1 MEEVRQDA
9 AETAEEEGSEENS
22 SRQDRAW
29 FPYITKVQFERFLS
43 RLETKIPDQID
54 RDYVRPIIRTP
65 SMIHRFLRGIESM
78 NLTDR
83 DQKPTELLLRI
94 VPKETRKFALAEVVR
109 DLYKDLLPEWEQ
121 NNGNMSD
128 DAIVDYFRSRTGMGR
143 DSANKMKMF
152 FKYLTRR
159 SRFRRPL
166 RPARGSGRR
175 TRTPKNPNPQDETPE
190 PAPKKEARSAREPA
204 PKERSGRDGRT
215 KRTSSDRQERQER
228 QERSERS
235 DRSERSERSDRQERP
250 LTETQRAYLE
260 TLQSMVQIKIDGDWD
275 EDMIRPRL
283 RPPRAALRPLAARLI
298 QNRVRAYEA
307 IVGANDKTSYEQ
319 LPHCDYRPRRHGR
332 APCGGRTV
340 RGKLRTSRRRRK
352 STPNE
357 QRHGESAL
365 ASKRSTTTTR
375 RCSMSNSPTS
385 SSSQPKHPCTTSRRL
400 LRPSAASTCSAKS
413 RLP

>member
-9 AETAEEEGSEENS
+9 AETAGEEGSGENGG
-22 SRQDRAW
+22 RQDRAW

-83 DQKPTELLLRI
+83 DQKPTDLLLRI
-94 VPKETRKFALAEVVR
+94 VPKETRKYAIAEVIR

-128 DAIVDYFRSRTGMGR
+128 DAIVDYFRNRTGMGR

-152 FKYLTRR
+152 FKYLIAEADFGDP
-159 SRFRRPL
+159 SDP
-166 RPARGSGRR
+166 
-175 TRTPKNPNPQDETPE
+175 PKEAAAEPEPQESEPQEETPE

-215 KRTSSDRQERQER
+215 KRTSSERQER

-235 DRSERSERSDRQERP
+235 ERSERQERP

-275 EDMIRPRL
+275 EDMIRLAFDRLERLFDRL
-283 RPPRAALRPLAARLI
+283 RRA
-298 QNRVRAYEA
+298 
-307 IVGANDKTSYEQ
+307 
-319 LPHCDYRPRRHGR
+319 
-332 APCGGRTV
+332 
-340 RGKLRTSRRRRK
+340 
-352 STPNE
+352 
-357 QRHGESAL
+357 
-365 ASKRSTTTTR
+365 
-375 RCSMSNSPTS
+375 
-385 SSSQPKHPCTTSRRL
+385 
-400 LRPSAASTCSAKS
+400 
-413 RLP
+413 

>member
-9 AETAEEEGSEENS
+9 AETTEEGAAEKNN
-22 SRQDRAW
+22 RQDRAW

-83 DQKPTELLLRI
+83 DQKPTDLLLRI
-94 VPKETRKFALAEVVR
+94 VPKETRKFAFADVVR

-128 DAIVDYFRSRTGMGR
+128 DAIVDYFRNRTGMGR

-152 FKYLTRR
+152 FKYLVAEADFGDP
-159 SRFRRPL
+159 SDAQQEAAAE
-166 RPARGSGRR
+166 PA
-175 TRTPKNPNPQDETPE
+175 PQEEPPETPE
-190 PAPKKEARSAREPA
+190 PTPRESRSRREPA

-215 KRTSSDRQERQER
+215 KRTTSERQERQER
-228 QERSERS
+228 QERP
-235 DRSERSERSDRQERP
+235 ERSDRQERP

-275 EDMIRPRL
+275 EDMIRLAFDRLERLFDRL
-283 RPPRAALRPLAARLI
+283 RRA
-298 QNRVRAYEA
+298 
-307 IVGANDKTSYEQ
+307 
-319 LPHCDYRPRRHGR
+319 
-332 APCGGRTV
+332 
-340 RGKLRTSRRRRK
+340 
-352 STPNE
+352 
-357 QRHGESAL
+357 
-365 ASKRSTTTTR
+365 
-375 RCSMSNSPTS
+375 
-385 SSSQPKHPCTTSRRL
+385 
-400 LRPSAASTCSAKS
+400 
-413 RLP
+413 

>member
-9 AETAEEEGSEENS
+9 AEAAVEEGSGENG

-83 DQKPTELLLRI
+83 DQKPTDLLLRI
-94 VPKETRKFALAEVVR
+94 VPKETRKFAIAEVVR

-128 DAIVDYFRSRTGMGR
+128 DAIVDYFRNRTGMGR

-152 FKYLTRR
+152 FKYLIAEADF
-159 SRFRRPL
+159 SDPSEPQEEAAVAE
-166 RPARGSGRR
+166 PA
-175 TRTPKNPNPQDETPE
+175 PQDEPPE
-190 PAPKKEARSAREPA
+190 PAPQEARSTREPA
-204 PKERSGRDGRT
+204 PRERSGRDGRA
-215 KRTSSDRQERQER
+215 KRTSSERQER
-228 QERSERS
+228 Q
-235 DRSERSERSDRQERP
+235 ERSERSDRQERP

-275 EDMIRPRL
+275 EDMIRLAFDRLERLFDRL
-283 RPPRAALRPLAARLI
+283 RRA
-298 QNRVRAYEA
+298 
-307 IVGANDKTSYEQ
+307 
-319 LPHCDYRPRRHGR
+319 
-332 APCGGRTV
+332 
-340 RGKLRTSRRRRK
+340 
-352 STPNE
+352 
-357 QRHGESAL
+357 
-365 ASKRSTTTTR
+365 
-375 RCSMSNSPTS
+375 
-385 SSSQPKHPCTTSRRL
+385 
-400 LRPSAASTCSAKS
+400 
-413 RLP
+413 

>member
-9 AETAEEEGSEENS
+9 AETAAEEGSGENGG
-22 SRQDRAW
+22 RQDRAW

-83 DQKPTELLLRI
+83 DQKPTDLLLRI
-94 VPKETRKFALAEVVR
+94 VPKETRKFAIAEVIR

-128 DAIVDYFRSRTGMGR
+128 DAIVDYFRNRTGMGR

-152 FKYLTRR
+152 FKYLVAEADFGDP
-159 SRFRRPL
+159 SDAQEEAAAAE
-166 RPARGSGRR
+166 PA
-175 TRTPKNPNPQDETPE
+175 PQDEAPE
-190 PAPKKEARSAREPA
+190 PAPKKEARSTREPA

-215 KRTSSDRQERQER
+215 KRTTSERQERQQQER

-235 DRSERSERSDRQERP
+235 ERSSDRQERP

-275 EDMIRPRL
+275 EDMIRLAFDRLERLFDRL
-283 RPPRAALRPLAARLI
+283 R
-298 QNRVRAYEA
+298 
-307 IVGANDKTSYEQ
+307 
-319 LPHCDYRPRRHGR
+319 
-332 APCGGRTV
+332 
-340 RGKLRTSRRRRK
+340 
-352 STPNE
+352 
-357 QRHGESAL
+357 
-365 ASKRSTTTTR
+365 RS
-375 RCSMSNSPTS
+375 
-385 SSSQPKHPCTTSRRL
+385 
-400 LRPSAASTCSAKS
+400 
-413 RLP
+413 

>member
-9 AETAEEEGSEENS
+9 AETTAEEGSGENGG
-22 SRQDRAW
+22 RQDRAW

-83 DQKPTELLLRI
+83 DQKPTDLLLRI
-94 VPKETRKFALAEVVR
+94 VSKETRKSAIAEVIR

-128 DAIVDYFRSRTGMGR
+128 DAIVDYFRNRTGMGR

-152 FKYLTRR
+152 FKYLIAEADFGD
-159 SRFRRPL
+159 SSDPQEEAAAE
-166 RPARGSGRR
+166 PE
-175 TRTPKNPNPQDETPE
+175 PQDETPE
-190 PAPKKEARSAREPA
+190 PEPKKEARSAREPA

-215 KRTSSDRQERQER
+215 KRTTSERQERQQQERQER

-235 DRSERSERSDRQERP
+235 ERSSDRQERP

-275 EDMIRPRL
+275 EDMIRLAFDRLERLFDRL
-283 RPPRAALRPLAARLI
+283 RRA
-298 QNRVRAYEA
+298 
-307 IVGANDKTSYEQ
+307 
-319 LPHCDYRPRRHGR
+319 
-332 APCGGRTV
+332 
-340 RGKLRTSRRRRK
+340 
-352 STPNE
+352 
-357 QRHGESAL
+357 
-365 ASKRSTTTTR
+365 
-375 RCSMSNSPTS
+375 
-385 SSSQPKHPCTTSRRL
+385 
-400 LRPSAASTCSAKS
+400 
-413 RLP
+413 

>member
-9 AETAEEEGSEENS
+9 AETAVEEGSGENGN
-22 SRQDRAW
+22 RQDRAW

-83 DQKPTELLLRI
+83 DQKPTDLLLRI
-94 VPKETRKFALAEVVR
+94 VPKDTRKFAIAEVVR

-128 DAIVDYFRSRTGMGR
+128 DAIVDYFRNRTGMGR

-152 FKYLTRR
+152 FKYLIAEADFGDP
-159 SRFRRPL
+159 SDPQEEAAAE
-166 RPARGSGRR
+166 PE
-175 TRTPKNPNPQDETPE
+175 PKETPE
-190 PAPKKEARSAREPA
+190 PTPKEARSTREPA

-215 KRTSSDRQERQER
+215 KRTSSERQER
-228 QERSERS
+228 QERSERPERQE
-235 DRSERSERSDRQERP
+235 RSERSSDRQERP

-275 EDMIRPRL
+275 EDMIRLAFDRLERLFDRL
-283 RPPRAALRPLAARLI
+283 RRA
-298 QNRVRAYEA
+298 
-307 IVGANDKTSYEQ
+307 
-319 LPHCDYRPRRHGR
+319 
-332 APCGGRTV
+332 
-340 RGKLRTSRRRRK
+340 
-352 STPNE
+352 
-357 QRHGESAL
+357 
-365 ASKRSTTTTR
+365 
-375 RCSMSNSPTS
+375 
-385 SSSQPKHPCTTSRRL
+385 
-400 LRPSAASTCSAKS
+400 
-413 RLP
+413 

>member
-9 AETAEEEGSEENS
+9 AETTAEEESGENGG
-22 SRQDRAW
+22 RQDRAW

-43 RLETKIPDQID
+43 RLEAKIPDQID

-83 DQKPTELLLRI
+83 DQKPTDLLLRI
-94 VPKETRKFALAEVVR
+94 VPKDTRKFAIAEVVR

-121 NNGNMSD
+121 NNGSMSD
-128 DAIVDYFRSRTGMGR
+128 DAIVDYFRNRTGMGR

-152 FKYLTRR
+152 FKYLIAEADFGDP
-159 SRFRRPL
+159 SAPQEEAAAE
-166 RPARGSGRR
+166 PE
-175 TRTPKNPNPQDETPE
+175 PQDETPE

-215 KRTSSDRQERQER
+215 KRTTSERQERQQQERQER

-235 DRSERSERSDRQERP
+235 ERSPDRQERP

-275 EDMIRPRL
+275 EDMIRLAFDRLERLFDRL
-283 RPPRAALRPLAARLI
+283 RRA
-298 QNRVRAYEA
+298 
-307 IVGANDKTSYEQ
+307 
-319 LPHCDYRPRRHGR
+319 
-332 APCGGRTV
+332 
-340 RGKLRTSRRRRK
+340 
-352 STPNE
+352 
-357 QRHGESAL
+357 
-365 ASKRSTTTTR
+365 
-375 RCSMSNSPTS
+375 
-385 SSSQPKHPCTTSRRL
+385 
-400 LRPSAASTCSAKS
+400 
-413 RLP
+413 

>member
-9 AETAEEEGSEENS
+9 AETTEEGAAEKNN
-22 SRQDRAW
+22 RQDRAW

-78 NLTDR
+78 SLTDR
-83 DQKPTELLLRI
+83 DQKPTDLLLRI
-94 VPKETRKFALAEVVR
+94 IPKETRKFAFADVVR

-128 DAIVDYFRSRTGMGR
+128 DAIVDYFRNRTGMGR

-152 FKYLTRR
+152 FKYLVAEADFGDP
-159 SRFRRPL
+159 SDEPKEVAAE
-166 RPARGSGRR
+166 PA
-175 TRTPKNPNPQDETPE
+175 PQDETPE

-228 QERSERS
+228 QDRSERS
-235 DRSERSERSDRQERP
+235 DRQERQERQERP

-275 EDMIRPRL
+275 EDMIRLAFDRLERLFDRL
-283 RPPRAALRPLAARLI
+283 RRA
-298 QNRVRAYEA
+298 
-307 IVGANDKTSYEQ
+307 
-319 LPHCDYRPRRHGR
+319 
-332 APCGGRTV
+332 
-340 RGKLRTSRRRRK
+340 
-352 STPNE
+352 
-357 QRHGESAL
+357 
-365 ASKRSTTTTR
+365 
-375 RCSMSNSPTS
+375 
-385 SSSQPKHPCTTSRRL
+385 
-400 LRPSAASTCSAKS
+400 
-413 RLP
+413 

>member
-9 AETAEEEGSEENS
+9 AETVGEEGSGENGG
-22 SRQDRAW
+22 RQDRAW

-83 DQKPTELLLRI
+83 DQKPTDLLLRI
-94 VPKETRKFALAEVVR
+94 VPKETRKFAIAEVIR

-128 DAIVDYFRSRTGMGR
+128 DAIVDYFRNRTGMGR

-152 FKYLTRR
+152 FKYLIAEADFGDP
-159 SRFRRPL
+159 SDP
-166 RPARGSGRR
+166 
-175 TRTPKNPNPQDETPE
+175 PKEAAAEPEPQEPEPQEETPE

-215 KRTSSDRQERQER
+215 KRTSSERQER
-228 QERSERS
+228 QERP
-235 DRSERSERSDRQERP
+235 ERSERQERP

-275 EDMIRPRL
+275 EDMIRLAFDRLERLFDRL
-283 RPPRAALRPLAARLI
+283 RRA
-298 QNRVRAYEA
+298 
-307 IVGANDKTSYEQ
+307 
-319 LPHCDYRPRRHGR
+319 
-332 APCGGRTV
+332 
-340 RGKLRTSRRRRK
+340 
-352 STPNE
+352 
-357 QRHGESAL
+357 
-365 ASKRSTTTTR
+365 
-375 RCSMSNSPTS
+375 
-385 SSSQPKHPCTTSRRL
+385 
-400 LRPSAASTCSAKS
+400 
-413 RLP
+413 

>member
-9 AETAEEEGSEENS
+9 AETTEEGAEDKSN
-22 SRQDRAW
+22 RQDRAW

-83 DQKPTELLLRI
+83 DQKPTDLLLRI
-94 VPKETRKFALAEVVR
+94 VPKETRKFALAEVIR

-128 DAIVDYFRSRTGMGR
+128 DAIVDYFRNRTGMGR

-152 FKYLTRR
+152 FKYLIAEADFGDP
-159 SRFRRPL
+159 SD
-166 RPARGSGRR
+166 
-175 TRTPKNPNPQDETPE
+175 PQEEAAAEPEPQEETPE
-190 PAPKKEARSAREPA
+190 PAPKKEARSTREPA

-215 KRTSSDRQERQER
+215 KRTSSER

-235 DRSERSERSDRQERP
+235 ERSERQERQERQERP

-275 EDMIRPRL
+275 EDMIRLAFDRLERLFDRL
-283 RPPRAALRPLAARLI
+283 RRA
-298 QNRVRAYEA
+298 
-307 IVGANDKTSYEQ
+307 
-319 LPHCDYRPRRHGR
+319 
-332 APCGGRTV
+332 
-340 RGKLRTSRRRRK
+340 
-352 STPNE
+352 
-357 QRHGESAL
+357 
-365 ASKRSTTTTR
+365 
-375 RCSMSNSPTS
+375 
-385 SSSQPKHPCTTSRRL
+385 
-400 LRPSAASTCSAKS
+400 
-413 RLP
+413 

>member
-9 AETAEEEGSEENS
+9 AETAEEEGSGENGN
-22 SRQDRAW
+22 RQDRAW

-78 NLTDR
+78 SLTDR
-83 DQKPTELLLRI
+83 DQKPTDLLLRI
-94 VPKETRKFALAEVVR
+94 IPKETRKYAIAEVIR

-128 DAIVDYFRSRTGMGR
+128 DAIVDYFRNRTGMGR

-152 FKYLTRR
+152 FKYLIAEADFGDP
-159 SRFRRPL
+159 S
-166 RPARGSGRR
+166 A
-175 TRTPKNPNPQDETPE
+175 PQEEAAAEPEPQEPEPQEETPE

-215 KRTSSDRQERQER
+215 KRTSSDRQERQQQER
-228 QERSERS
+228 Q
-235 DRSERSERSDRQERP
+235 ERSERSDRQERP

-275 EDMIRPRL
+275 EDMIRLAFDRLERLFDRL
-283 RPPRAALRPLAARLI
+283 RRA
-298 QNRVRAYEA
+298 
-307 IVGANDKTSYEQ
+307 
-319 LPHCDYRPRRHGR
+319 
-332 APCGGRTV
+332 
-340 RGKLRTSRRRRK
+340 
-352 STPNE
+352 
-357 QRHGESAL
+357 
-365 ASKRSTTTTR
+365 
-375 RCSMSNSPTS
+375 
-385 SSSQPKHPCTTSRRL
+385 
-400 LRPSAASTCSAKS
+400 
-413 RLP
+413 

>member
-22 SRQDRAW
+22 GRQDRAW

-83 DQKPTELLLRI
+83 DQKPTDLLLRI
-94 VPKETRKFALAEVVR
+94 VPKDTRKFAIAEVVR

-128 DAIVDYFRSRTGMGR
+128 DAIVDYFRNRTGMGR

-152 FKYLTRR
+152 FKYLIAEADFGDP
-159 SRFRRPL
+159 SE
-166 RPARGSGRR
+166 
-175 TRTPKNPNPQDETPE
+175 PQEEAAAEPEPQEPEPQEETPE
-190 PAPKKEARSAREPA
+190 PVPKKEARSAREPA

-215 KRTSSDRQERQER
+215 KRTTSERQERQQQER

-235 DRSERSERSDRQERP
+235 SDRQERP

-275 EDMIRPRL
+275 EDMIRLAFDRLERLFDRL
-283 RPPRAALRPLAARLI
+283 RRA
-298 QNRVRAYEA
+298 
-307 IVGANDKTSYEQ
+307 
-319 LPHCDYRPRRHGR
+319 
-332 APCGGRTV
+332 
-340 RGKLRTSRRRRK
+340 
-352 STPNE
+352 
-357 QRHGESAL
+357 
-365 ASKRSTTTTR
+365 
-375 RCSMSNSPTS
+375 
-385 SSSQPKHPCTTSRRL
+385 
-400 LRPSAASTCSAKS
+400 
-413 RLP
+413 